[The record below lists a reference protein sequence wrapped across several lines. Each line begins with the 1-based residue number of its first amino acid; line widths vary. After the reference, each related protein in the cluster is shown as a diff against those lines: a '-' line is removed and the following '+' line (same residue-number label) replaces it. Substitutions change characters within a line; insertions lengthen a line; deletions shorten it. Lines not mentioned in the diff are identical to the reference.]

1 MKKGKL
7 LLLEILNKHG
17 ITKNMKEI
25 HKHKLEKTSK
35 IQKKKWKS
43 HLRRSKL
50 TTTQKKRANSKRL
63 PKIQKT
69 HYETILI
76 ACARMCSEY

>member
-1 MKKGKL
+1 MKKK
-7 LLLEILNKHG
+7 
-17 ITKNMKEI
+17 

-35 IQKKKWKS
+35 IQKKKAKS

-50 TTTQKKRANSKRL
+50 TTTLKKKREERVNSKRL
-63 PKIQKT
+63 PKTQNRKEEKHITKP
-69 HYETILI
+69 ILI

>member
-1 MKKGKL
+1 MKKK
-7 LLLEILNKHG
+7 
-17 ITKNMKEI
+17 

-35 IQKKKWKS
+35 IQKKKAKS

-50 TTTQKKRANSKRL
+50 TTTLKKEKRKERVNSKRL
-63 PKIQKT
+63 PKTQNRKEGKHITKP
-69 HYETILI
+69 ILI